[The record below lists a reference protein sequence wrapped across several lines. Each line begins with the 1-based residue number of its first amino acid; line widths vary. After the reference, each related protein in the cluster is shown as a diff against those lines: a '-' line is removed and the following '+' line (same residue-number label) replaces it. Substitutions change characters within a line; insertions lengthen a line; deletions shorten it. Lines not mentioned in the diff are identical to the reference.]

1 MSTTIEVKHETAK
14 KLLSI
19 AKSEGVSVDDLLR
32 IYVPGL
38 TPSSSSNGTS
48 AAERSKAFREWA
60 ESHRRDIPPLSDE
73 AVSRKSFYE

>member
-1 MSTTIEVKHETAK
+1 MSATIEVKHETAQ

-19 AKSEGVSVDDLLR
+19 AQSEGVSVDELLN

-38 TPSSSSNGTS
+38 TPSRSSNGTS

-60 ESHRRDIPPLSDE
+60 ENHRRDIPTLSDV